1 VRPAPDLP
9 APSAGDRFELRGT
22 LGTGGMGVVYRAYDR
37 VRGAEVALKTL
48 QRTSA
53 LDIYRF
59 KQEFRALAD
68 LAHPSLVT
76 LYELHT
82 TGDGW
87 FFTMELIDGLPFL
100 QYVRPG
106 SPGEEERVAD
116 EPTRTG
122 VAGDAVPRPAPT
134 RPLAPLDRHR
144 LDEALFQ
151 LVDGVHAL
159 HLGGK
164 LHCDLKPSNVLVEP
178 GGRLVILD
186 FGLVSD
192 LAPRR
197 DDTGDGTLGT
207 PAYMSPEQAG
217 GGGLGEASDW
227 YSVGVILYEALTG
240 RRPFEGSA
248 REMMQAKQ
256 VVDPPPPRHHDP
268 TIAEGLDQLC
278 ASLLWRDPAMRPTG
292 SAIYAALG
300 RVPSPAT
307 VAMAATPPRFVGRAA
322 ERVELAAALADS
334 RQGRPVAMFVRA
346 RSGMGK
352 SALLRQFLDDVT
364 VDPAAIVLEGRCYER
379 EQVPYKAL
387 DPVVD
392 ALASVLAA
400 MTARGN
406 DAGVRARLPRDVGP
420 LARLFPVLRRVPAI
434 AEIALVAAQ
443 PADPVELRRRAFAA
457 LRELLARL
465 GEDGPL
471 VIAIDDLQWGDA
483 DSAAFLADLLLH
495 PGAILLV
502 GCLRSEDEAPNPVT
516 AALVAATAAA
526 SGPPA
531 DVRERDLGALSDE
544 EALALVVDVGRRG
557 ADAPDA
563 RAIVRDCAGSP
574 FFLATLARGWTPA
587 DEARGEPPRLDQVL
601 RRHLERL
608 PADARTLLALCAVAT
623 RPLRTDLALRAA
635 GLEREGAA
643 VATLRVER
651 LVRVR
656 RVAQAAAFAGGEL
669 IEPYH
674 DRIRAAV
681 VAAMSPAVRQE
692 HHRTLA
698 TALETDRAGDHEAL
712 ALHWLEAGEPARAG
726 HHAAFAATAAEDAFA
741 FHRAAELY
749 RQALASA
756 VLGADDRRR
765 LQTRLGH
772 VLTYAGRLDDAA
784 EAFAAAA
791 AGAPPA
797 IALDLR
803 RLEIEQ
809 RLRAGHLD
817 ENLGAVR
824 DLLAEVGYR
833 LPRSDTG
840 AIASVVMQELLLR
853 IGRERRTPRPV
864 SAALDQRMQVLLS
877 MSTGIGFVNPVL
889 ARAVHLRL
897 TRIAHATGD
906 PRYLGMSLWSN
917 ITYVATPG
925 GERGRQR
932 AEVLRERGLALARE
946 LDDRALEGLV
956 NGGSGLASFLVGR
969 WREAMDRFVVAEPLM
984 RERAGEV
991 RWPLDLLELYITA
1004 VLWYLGDTAELVR
1017 VMPIYLRD
1025 AQERGDRLAERG
1037 LRSWRSNAAWL
1048 VMGRPDEALAH
1059 VDAVT
1064 SPRAPGQAFQ
1074 LRHFYEMASRIQIEL
1089 YRGDGAAAHARAREQ
1104 WRDLERS
1111 LVMRVQSVRIDGW
1124 FARGRAALAA
1134 SGSDAA
1140 LLDEAE
1146 DMAGRIEGEAMAWGM
1161 PLAALLRATVAHR
1174 RGDAAAARAG
1184 LEAAHEGFVARD
1196 MALFASVA
1204 RRRLGELVGDGAAV
1218 AAADAAMRAGRV
1230 VRPEAIAAMLAP
1242 GW

>member
-1 VRPAPDLP
+1 VRRDDALP

-37 VRGAEVALKTL
+37 TRGGEVALKTL

-100 QYVRPG
+100 QHVRPG
-106 SPGEEERVAD
+106 TPDDDRSAEEA
-116 EPTRTG
+116 TRTG
-122 VAGDAVPRPAPT
+122 HAGDAVPRASL
-134 RPLAPLDRHR
+134 RPVAPLDRGR
-144 LDEALFQ
+144 LDDALFQ

-192 LAPRR
+192 LATRAG
-197 DDTGDGTLGT
+197 DTGDGTLGT

-217 GGGLGEASDW
+217 GLGLGEASDW
-227 YSVGVILYEALTG
+227 YSVGVVLYEALTG
-240 RRPFEGSA
+240 RRPFEGTP

-256 VVDPPPPRHHDP
+256 AVDPPPPRHHDP
-268 TIAEGLDQLC
+268 SIPEPLDRLC
-278 ASLLWRDPAMRPTG
+278 SSLLWRDPAMRPTG
-292 SAIYAALG
+292 TAIYAALG
-300 RVPSPAT
+300 RAPSPAT
-307 VAMAATPPRFVGRAA
+307 VAMAAAPPRFVGRQRERA
-322 ERVELAAALADS
+322 ELTVALADS
-334 RQGRPVAMFVRA
+334 RRGRPIAMFVRA

-352 SALLRQFLDDVT
+352 SALLRQFLDEVAADH
-364 VDPAAIVLEGRCYER
+364 PSAIVLEGRCYER
-379 EQVPYKAL
+379 EQVPFKAL
-387 DPVVD
+387 DPVID
-392 ALASVLAA
+392 ALAGHLAA
-400 MTARGN
+400 LTARGD
-406 DAGVRARLPRDVGP
+406 DAGVRARLPRDLGP

-434 AEIALVAAQ
+434 AEMALVAAL
-443 PADPVELRRRAFAA
+443 PADPVELRRRAFVA

-465 GEDGPL
+465 GDDGPL
-471 VIAIDDLQWGDA
+471 VIAIDDLQWGDV

-495 PGAILLV
+495 RGALLLV
-502 GCLRSEDEAPNPVT
+502 GCLRSEDESPNPVT
-516 AALVAATAAA
+516 VALAGAAGAD
-526 SGPPA
+526 PA

-544 EALALVVDVGRRG
+544 EALALIADVGRRG

-574 FFLATLARGWTPA
+574 FFLATLARGWSPA
-587 DEARGEPPRLDQVL
+587 DEARGEAPRLDEVL

-608 PADARTLLALCAVAT
+608 PADARALLAVCAVAT
-623 RPLRTDLALRAA
+623 RPVRTDLAMRAA

-651 LVRVR
+651 LARVR
-656 RVAQAAAFAGGEL
+656 RAANAAGEL

-681 VAAMSPAVRQE
+681 IAALSPAARQE
-692 HHRTLA
+692 QHRALA
-698 TALETDRAGDHEAL
+698 SALETDRAGDHEAL
-712 ALHWLEAGEPARAG
+712 ALHWQEAGEPARAG
-726 HHAAFAATAAEDAFA
+726 LHAAFAAAAAEDAFA

-749 RQALASA
+749 QQALASA
-756 VLGADDRRR
+756 VLTADDRRR
-765 LQTRLGH
+765 LQTRLGD
-772 VLTYAGRLDDAA
+772 VLTHAGRLEEAA
-784 EAFAAAA
+784 DAFAAAA

-824 DLLAEVGYR
+824 DLLAEVGFR
-833 LPRSDTG
+833 LPRSDRG
-840 AIASVVMQELLLR
+840 AIASVVYQELLLR
-853 IGRERRTPRPV
+853 LGRERKTPRGA

-889 ARAVHLRL
+889 ARAIHLRL
-897 TRIAHATGD
+897 VRIAHATGE

-932 AEVLRERGLALARE
+932 AEALRERGLALAKE

-956 NGGSGLASFLVGR
+956 NGGSGLASLLVGR
-969 WREAMDRFVVAEPLM
+969 WREAMDRFIVAEPLM

-1004 VLWYLGDTAELVR
+1004 ALWYLGDTAELAR
-1017 VMPIYLRD
+1017 VLPLYLRD
-1025 AQERGDRLAERG
+1025 AQDRGDKLVERG
-1037 LRSWRSNAAWL
+1037 LRSWRGNAVWL
-1048 VMGRPDEALAH
+1048 VLDRPDEALAH

-1064 SPRAPGQAFQ
+1064 APRGPGQAFQ
-1074 LRHFYEMASRIQIEL
+1074 LRHFYELASRVQIEL
-1089 YRGDGAAAHARAREQ
+1089 YRGDAAAAYRLVREHWRA
-1104 WRDLERS
+1104 LEKS
-1111 LVMRVQSVRIDGW
+1111 LVMRVQTVRMDGW
-1124 FARGRAALAA
+1124 FVRGRAALAVA
-1134 SGSDAA
+1134 ARDGDAA
-1140 LLDEAE
+1140 LLAEAE
-1146 DMAGRIEGEAMAWGM
+1146 TMAAHIEAEEMAWGL

-1184 LEAAHEGFVARD
+1184 LEAALAGFVDRD
-1196 MALFASVA
+1196 MALFAAVT
-1204 RRRLGELVGDGAAV
+1204 RRRLGEVTGDAAAI

-1230 VRPEAIAAMLAP
+1230 VRPEAIAGMLAP